1 MIYLDNAAT
10 TPMLPEV
17 IEEMQKLMSEVYGNP
32 SSIHAYGRKAK
43 VVLED
48 ARKKIAELIHAAPS
62 EIVFTSGGT
71 EANNMALRGCVQTY
85 NIKHII
91 TSKIEHPAVL
101 KPVEDICKAFN
112 IKTSFL
118 DVDKLACIDTKQ
130 LEDQL
135 KNNNEPTL
143 VSLMHANN
151 ETGTLLPLK
160 EVSEICTNYKAF
172 FHSDMVQSIGKFSHN
187 FDKTKVSF
195 ASSSAHKYHGPKGV
209 GFLYINENNKI
220 NPTLLG
226 GSQERNMRAGT
237 ENVWLI
243 AGMAKALEIAC
254 YNIDETNNYI
264 SELKAYTAEKL
275 RDFEGIT
282 FNAGSDKT
290 GLQTI
295 LNVSFPN
302 SPQSEML
309 LYKLDIAGVAVS
321 GGSACASGSVHPSHV
336 LEVLNV
342 DANQQSL
349 RISFSKFNT
358 KVEID
363 NVIAIIKDI
372 LKHEG

>member
-17 IEEMQKLMSEVYGNP
+17 IEEMQKLMSDVYGNP

-48 ARKKIAELIHAAPS
+48 SRKTIAALIHTAPS

-101 KPVEDICKAFN
+101 KPVEDICKVHN
-112 IKTSFL
+112 IKTTFL
-118 DVDKLACIDTKQ
+118 DVDKLGRADTSQ
-130 LEDQL
+130 LEKVL
-135 KNNNEPTL
+135 KDSNEPTL

-160 EVSEICTNYKAF
+160 EVSEICKSNNAF
-172 FHSDMVQSIGKFSHN
+172 FHCDMVQSIGKFNHN
-187 FDKTKVSF
+187 FDKIKVGF

-220 NPTLLG
+220 NPALLG

-254 YNIDETNNYI
+254 RNIEDTIKYI
-264 SELKAYTAEKL
+264 SELKTYAADKL
-275 RDFEGIT
+275 RDFEGLT
-282 FNAGSDKT
+282 FNAGSDKA
-290 GLQTI
+290 GLHTI

-302 SPQSEML
+302 TPLTEML
-309 LYKLDIAGVAVS
+309 LYKLDMAGVAVS
-321 GGSACASGSVHPSHV
+321 GGSACASGSVHPSRV
-336 LEVLNV
+336 LAVLNA
-342 DANQQSL
+342 DAQQQSL

-358 KVEID
+358 KEEID
-363 NVIAIIKDI
+363 EVIAIIKEI
-372 LKHEG
+372 VRK